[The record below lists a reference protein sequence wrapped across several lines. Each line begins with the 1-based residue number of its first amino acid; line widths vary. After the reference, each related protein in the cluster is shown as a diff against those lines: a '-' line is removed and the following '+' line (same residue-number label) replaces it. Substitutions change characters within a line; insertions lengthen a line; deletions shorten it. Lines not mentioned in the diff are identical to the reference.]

1 MTATVFM
8 TGSQLL
14 AKIAAHEAAAA
25 ARAAEVRKADERRA
39 RRRESA
45 RRRRDQKRAAL
56 KATDVL
62 ALPVEIV
69 GHGAYSAFVRQFCLA
84 IGAPVAWLVSQHRQA
99 PIVTTRHI
107 AGWIG
112 VRCYHRSYP
121 LVGRILHRDHTTIL
135 HSVRKIDR
143 LIAERGLTVPAD
155 PMAAALYLNRELG
168 GVQ

>member
-8 TGSQLL
+8 TSAQLL
-14 AKIAAHEAAAA
+14 AKIAASEAAAA
-25 ARAAEVRKADERRA
+25 ARAAESRKADERRA

-45 RRRRDQKRAAL
+45 RRRREQMRAAI
-56 KATDVL
+56 KATDAL
-62 ALPVEIV
+62 ELPVAVV
-69 GHGAYSAFVRQFCLA
+69 GHGAYIAFLRQFCLA
-84 IGAPVAWLVSQHRQA
+84 TGVPAAGLVSQHRQA
-99 PIVTTRHI
+99 PITATRHI

-112 VRCYHRSYP
+112 VRRYHRSYP
-121 LVGRILHRDHTTIL
+121 LVGRVMDRDHTTIL

-143 LIAERGLTVPAD
+143 MIAERGLTVPAD